1 MAIDLVKESVVVL
14 HQVTKTFGRTCA
26 VDGISLAVGRG
37 TCFGLT
43 GDNGAGKS
51 TTLKMIYGFL
61 RPSSGRITVE
71 ALDVGKRPRDVRK
84 LLGIVPQD
92 DLLDGDLNVGDN
104 LLFHG
109 RYAGLSSREACGRT
123 RRVLQQMGLEARA
136 SDPVTNLSGGM
147 RRRLVLARALLTRPR
162 ILLLD
167 EPSRGLDHAS
177 RESYLAMLLR
187 LKREGMTLLLASH
200 DQAEI
205 ELLCDQVAQ
214 LENGRVKDVG
224 SVTAMQPGRDRKV
237 VSALA
242 LRRL

>member
-1 MAIDLVKESVVVL
+1 MAIDLVKDPVVVL
-14 HQVTKTFGRTCA
+14 QKVTKTFGRTLA
-26 VDGISLAVGRG
+26 VNGISFVVRRG

-43 GDNGAGKS
+43 GSNGAGKS

-61 RPSSGRITVE
+61 RPNSGRITVE
-71 ALDVGKRPRDVRK
+71 ALDVGKRPREVRK

-92 DLLDGDLNVGDN
+92 DLLDGDLNVSDN
-104 LLFHG
+104 LLFHS
-109 RYAGLSSREACGRT
+109 RYAGLSRKEGLERT
-123 RRVLQQMGLEARA
+123 GRVLQQMGLEDRER
-136 SDPVTNLSGGM
+136 DPVANLSGGM

-167 EPSRGLDHAS
+167 EPSRGLDHSS
-177 RESYLAMLLR
+177 RESYLAMLVR

-214 LENGRVKDVG
+214 LEYGRVKDIGPV
-224 SVTAMQPGRDRKV
+224 AAEPPARDRRV
-237 VSALA
+237 VSSLA